1 MVVKADL
8 RVRHDGCLMTSLRPG
23 TLAMQISS
31 DEECDLIL
39 VQGET
44 AEVDRVV
51 RHIERDNLHPFDVMG
66 RTATSALVRTR
77 NPPDGVIP
85 TILST
90 GCTILW
96 PAVYRDGWETY
107 SILAPSETRLRML
120 VRRLERF
127 GTTVLQAASDVPAES
142 VGATVPVAD
151 LAAGLTRRQ
160 LEALQLAVRSG
171 YYEVPRRV
179 EARDLAA
186 QVGLGRSTF
195 EEHLRKA
202 EQHAMNRFAG
212 ILDAHQGVAAAA
224 TKTAGRPRSL
234 DGGLGR
240 STDRPQTPK
249 AHAEG

>member
-23 TLAMQISS
+23 TLAMQVSA

-39 VQGET
+39 VQGE
-44 AEVDRVV
+44 AEEVERVV
-51 RHIERDNLHPFDVMG
+51 RHIESDNQQPFDVMG
-66 RTATSALVRTR
+66 RTPTSALVRTR
-77 NPPDGVIP
+77 NPPSGVIP
-85 TILST
+85 TILAT

-96 PAVYRDGWETY
+96 PAVYRDGWEHY
-107 SILAPSETRLRML
+107 SILAPTETRLRTL

-127 GTTVLQAASDVPAES
+127 GSTILQGANDVPAES
-142 VGATVPVAD
+142 VGAVVPVAD

-234 DGGLGR
+234 EGPR
-240 STDRPQTPK
+240 STGRPQASRP
-249 AHAEG
+249 ANEG

>member
-8 RVRHDGCLMTSLRPG
+8 RVQHTGCLMTSLAPG
-23 TLAMQISS
+23 TVAMQVSS

-39 VQGET
+39 VQGDG
-44 AEVDRVV
+44 AEVERVV
-51 RHIERDNLHPFDVMG
+51 RRIEADGFQPFDVMG
-66 RTATSALVRTR
+66 RTGTSALVRTR
-77 NPPDGVIP
+77 NPPSGVIP

-96 PAVYRDGWETY
+96 PAVYRDGWEHYTL
-107 SILAPSETRLRML
+107 LAPSEPRLRLL
-120 VRRLERF
+120 VRRLTAF
-127 GTTVLQAASDVPAES
+127 GSTVLQAAATVPTES

-151 LAAGLTRRQ
+151 LAAGLTPRQ
-160 LEALQLAVRSG
+160 LEALRLAVRSG

-179 EARDLAA
+179 EARELAA

-202 EQHAMNRFAG
+202 ELHAMRRFAG
-212 ILDAHQGVAAAA
+212 ILDAHEGVAAGA

-234 DGGLGR
+234 DR
-240 STDRPQTPK
+240 ARPV
-249 AHAEG
+249 AA

>member
-8 RVRHDGCLMTSLRPG
+8 RVQHTGCLMTSLAPG
-23 TLAMQISS
+23 TVAMQVSS

-39 VQGET
+39 VQGDGV
-44 AEVDRVV
+44 EVERVV
-51 RHIERDNLHPFDVMG
+51 RHIESDGFQPFDVMG
-66 RTATSALVRTR
+66 RTPNSALVRTR
-77 NPPDGVIP
+77 NPPVGVIP

-96 PAVYRDGWETY
+96 PAVYRDGWEQYT
-107 SILAPSETRLRML
+107 ILAPSEARLRIL
-120 VRRLERF
+120 VRRLAGF
-127 GTTVLQAASDVPAES
+127 GNTVLQAAADVPTES

-202 EQHAMNRFAG
+202 ELHAMRRFAG
-212 ILDAHQGVAAAA
+212 ILDAHEGLAAGA
-224 TKTAGRPRSL
+224 TKTAGRPRRL
-234 DGGLGR
+234 
-240 STDRPQTPK
+240 DRPSSAQ
-249 AHAEG
+249 A

>member
-8 RVRHDGCLMTSLRPG
+8 RVQHTGCLMTSLRPG
-23 TLAMQISS
+23 TVAMQVSA

-39 VQGET
+39 VQGDP
-44 AEVDRVV
+44 AEVERVV
-51 RHIERDNLHPFDVMG
+51 RHIESDNLQPFDVMG

-77 NPPDGVIP
+77 NPPVGVIP
-85 TILST
+85 TILSA

-107 SILAPSETRLRML
+107 AILAPSEARLRAL
-120 VRRLERF
+120 VRRLARF
-127 GTTVLQAASDVPAES
+127 GTTVLQAAADVPAES

-160 LEALQLAVRSG
+160 LEALQLAVRAG

-179 EARDLAA
+179 EARELAA

-202 EQHAMNRFAG
+202 ELHAMRRFAG
-212 ILDAHQGVAAAA
+212 ILDAHEAVAAGA

-234 DGGLGR
+234 DGPRRQLG
-240 STDRPQTPK
+240 
-249 AHAEG
+249 